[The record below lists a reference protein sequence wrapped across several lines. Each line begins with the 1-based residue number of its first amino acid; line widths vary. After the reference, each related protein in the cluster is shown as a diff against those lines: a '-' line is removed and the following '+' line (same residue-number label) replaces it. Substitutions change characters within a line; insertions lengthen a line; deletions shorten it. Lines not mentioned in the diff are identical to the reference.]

1 MNPVTNYSV
10 MDASLRSDIGAVTF
24 TSRQKSAMIRRH
36 ALHCKYEKAV
46 TLYANTGM
54 ALKAI
59 ARECNVSEG
68 GLSNYLRRY
77 WRELVLQRHRM
88 PVGDKHLKDVKIVET
103 GKQNI
108 VAHEKYKDAIAACNS
123 LDYIDFNI
131 SQLARK
137 FGVDSTAL
145 PNFMRIHYPDTLAWR
160 ENVRRKLGINDNIR
174 RGARPQCIRQYAEA
188 VKLYKETDMTVA
200 EIATQC
206 NVSEGGLSQHLRF
219 YHKDI
224 LTQKRQQRK
233 TAKDKIQ
240 KTQGELSGNGH
251 KHEPLSETDM
261 KYSEALSMYKDT
273 ALTLKEIAAK
283 TGVSESGFRSY
294 LHKWHKE
301 LVLDRLG
308 IDGDISDDTD
318 LRSVRLRIK
327 TVAAKYEK
335 AIESLRLNPRPVTGV
350 ARDFGLHPEVFRNYL
365 YKHEPE
371 LVKRRMRTK

>member
-1 MNPVTNYSV
+1 
-10 MDASLRSDIGAVTF
+10 MDASLCSDTGAIAF
-24 TSRQKSAMIRRH
+24 TSRQKSALIRRH

-54 ALKAI
+54 TLKAI

-77 WRELVLQRHRM
+77 WRELVLQRHRI
-88 PVGDKHLKDVKIVET
+88 PVDDKHLKDVKIIET

-174 RGARPQCIRQYAEA
+174 RGALPQCIRQYAEA

-219 YHKDI
+219 YHKDV

-371 LVKRRMRTK
+371 LVKRRIRTK